1 MQLQFLIVEDHPLVR
16 SALENTLC
24 GAFDCAIMEAHS
36 LAQAMQIV
44 RMSPDIDLAVLDLRL
59 PDTDG
64 FQGLKQLRSESP
76 RLPILVLSGLED
88 ARLVQLVRAHGAM
101 GYLSKASGA
110 GGIVAAITTILR
122 GGTVFDQHP
131 EDEAACDQQSR
142 IAKALGRLTAKQQR
156 VLRTLGQDLLN
167 KKIAYQ
173 QAITETTLKAH
184 GSAILTKLEV
194 SSRMQAVLI
203 AEGGVFPN
211 ALGLELSSSMA
222 EAVSTQNRS

>member
-36 LAQAMQIV
+36 LAQAIQIV

-101 GYLSKASGA
+101 GYLSKAAGA
-110 GGIVAAITTILR
+110 GEIVAAIRSILR
-122 GGTVFDQHP
+122 GETVFDQHP
-131 EDEAACDQQSR
+131 EEAAACDPQSVR
-142 IAKALGRLTAKQQR
+142 IAKALCSLTSQQQI
-156 VLRTLGQDLLN
+156 VLRMLGEGLLN
-167 KKIAYQ
+167 KQIAHRLD
-173 QAITETTLKAH
+173 ISESTVKAH
-184 GSAILTKLEV
+184 VSAILTKLEV

-203 AEGGVFPN
+203 AQGGVFQN
-211 ALGLELSSSMA
+211 ALGLEPSSPRA
-222 EAVSTQNRS
+222 EAPSTQNR